1 MTTVAHA
8 ARRTLAVMVA
18 VAMTPLSALATW
30 SVVAVDAK
38 TGRLVLATATCVSH
52 TLFTGTRFGGLM
64 DIQGVVVPGYGVAA
78 AQSASDPMRRNQALI
93 EQELRKGT
101 HPSVILQMLMA
112 DSSIQRRQF
121 GIIDI
126 KGRSAGFTGAN
137 NTPAVLYVQG
147 QVAGTD
153 IYYSVQGNTLRGTA
167 VIQNAVRALEA
178 ASGTITDRVM
188 AAMEA
193 AEAAGGDSR
202 CSCASNPLPKGPC
215 VSRNSMVAY
224 IIAADTSDAPVMVHS
239 EGASYIG
246 RQYPLFLYVTDVN
259 TTADESVNPV
269 VTLRRRYD
277 AWRRRE
283 AR

>member
-1 MTTVAHA
+1 MRKSRLTLLTIVA
-8 ARRTLAVMVA
+8 LAT
-18 VAMTPLSALATW
+18 TPLSARATW
-30 SVVAVDAK
+30 SIVAVDTK
-38 TGRLVLATATCVSH
+38 TGRLVLATATCVSQ
-52 TLFTGTRFGGLM
+52 TLFAGTPFGGLM

-78 AQSASDPMRRNQALI
+78 AQSASDPTRRNQALI

-101 HPSVILQMLMA
+101 HPSVILQMLMT
-112 DSSIQRRQF
+112 DSSVQRRQF
-121 GIIDI
+121 GIIDV
-126 KGRSAGFTGAN
+126 KGRFAGFSGAT
-137 NTPAVLYVQG
+137 NTPSALSIQG

-178 ASGTITDRVM
+178 ASGSITDRVM

-202 CSCASNPLPKGPC
+202 CSCTSTPLPKGPC

-224 IIAADTSDAPVMVHS
+224 IIAADTSDAVAMVHS
-239 EGASYIG
+239 EQASYIG
-246 RQYPLFLYVTDVN
+246 RKYSLFLYVTDVN
-259 TTADESVNPV
+259 TTAQESTNPV

-277 AWRRRE
+277 AWKRGGS
-283 AR
+283 

>member
-1 MTTVAHA
+1 MTSLSGF
-8 ARRTLAVMVA
+8 ARRALVA
-18 VAMTPLSALATW
+18 IVAAAITPLPALATW
-30 SVVAVDAK
+30 SVVAVDLK
-38 TGRLVLATATCVSH
+38 TGRLVLATATCVSQ
-52 TLFTGTRFGGLM
+52 TLFSGTRFGGLM

-78 AQSASDPMRRNQALI
+78 AQSASDPTRRNQALI

-126 KGRSAGFTGAN
+126 KGRFAGFTGAG
-137 NTPAVLYVQG
+137 NTPAALYVQG
-147 QVAGTD
+147 QVPGTD
-153 IYYSVQGNTLRGTA
+153 IHYSVQGNTLRGTS

-178 ASGTITDRVM
+178 ARGTITDRVM

-202 CSCASNPLPKGPC
+202 CSCTSNPLPKGPC

-224 IIAADTSDAPVMVHS
+224 IVAADTSDAPVMVHTD
-239 EGASYIG
+239 GASYIC

-259 TTADESVNPV
+259 TTAGESVNPI

-277 AWRRRE
+277 AWKR